1 MRADSAD
8 GPPSTFAL
16 AFCGQPSVDSP
27 LPNTSGRVL
36 PDFSIE
42 NKIANGARLLIAGVD
57 EVGRG
62 TLAGPVVAAAA
73 ILPGPVPD
81 EYNGLVNDSKLLS
94 AAQRQQAFDWL
105 VGWCVSYGVGACT
118 ADEIDS
124 IGIVPATRLAMLRAI
139 AELDPQPGHL
149 LIDAVELHSVP
160 VPQTSII
167 RADSRSQSVAAASII
182 AKVTRD
188 RLMAS
193 IFESEYPGY
202 GFAAHKGYGTAVHM
216 AALKEL
222 RASPIHRRSF
232 KPVRDLVGHQD

>member
-1 MRADSAD
+1 MPKTARA
-8 GPPSTFAL
+8 
-16 AFCGQPSVDSP
+16 
-27 LPNTSGRVL
+27 L

-42 NKIANGARLLIAGVD
+42 TRIANGTRLLIAGVD

-81 EYNGLVNDSKLLS
+81 DRKELVKDSKVLS
-94 AAQRQQAFDWL
+94 AVQRQQAFDWL
-105 VGWCVSYGVGACT
+105 VGWCVSHGVGACT
-118 ADEIDS
+118 ANEIDS
-124 IGIVPATRLAMLRAI
+124 IGIVPATRLAMSRAI
-139 AELDPQPGHL
+139 AELDPRPDHL

-160 VPQTSII
+160 IPQSSIV

-188 RLMAS
+188 RLMAH

-202 GFAAHKGYGTAVHM
+202 GFAAHKGYGTTMHM

-222 RASPIHRRSF
+222 GVSPIHRRSF
-232 KPVRDLVGHQD
+232 RPVRDILDV